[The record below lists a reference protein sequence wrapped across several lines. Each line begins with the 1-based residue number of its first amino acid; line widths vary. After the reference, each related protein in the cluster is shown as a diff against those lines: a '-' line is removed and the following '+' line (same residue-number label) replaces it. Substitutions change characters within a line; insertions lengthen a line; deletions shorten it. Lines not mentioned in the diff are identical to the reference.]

1 MSGAPPARCP
11 RSDSHVIFGKG
22 KGKLTCRAQHVRSET
37 DRRIAGKMPD
47 LSGRVFCHVDK
58 NAPLHASCPWRLQDE
73 RSTHFLVV
81 PGSAI
86 SAFSRTPGR
95 LIFAAVNLPFD
106 LIALREEYFTK
117 GLRRIDLDPDPIK
130 EFGIWFTAAVEVG
143 ISEMNAMALATVAE
157 NGQPTTRMVLLKG
170 YDHDGFVFYTNYL
183 SEKGLHL
190 EKNPRAGLV
199 IHWKELE
206 RQIRIDGIAEKVSR
220 EESARYFHSRPLGS
234 QLGAWVSHQSE
245 VIDARRILEARL
257 SELEERFAGQ
267 EIPCPPYWGGYRVK
281 PDRIEFWQ
289 GRPNRLHDR
298 FRYTRQ
304 GKSWRIERLA
314 P

>member
-1 MSGAPPARCP
+1 M
-11 RSDSHVIFGKG
+11 
-22 KGKLTCRAQHVRSET
+22 
-37 DRRIAGKMPD
+37 
-47 LSGRVFCHVDK
+47 
-58 NAPLHASCPWRLQDE
+58 
-73 RSTHFLVV
+73 
-81 PGSAI
+81 
-86 SAFSRTPGR
+86 
-95 LIFAAVNLPFD
+95 NLPFD

-183 SEKGLHL
+183 SEKGRHL

-220 EESARYFHSRPLGS
+220 DESARYFHSRPIGS

-245 VIDARRILEARL
+245 VILARSLSLQTRRRIVADRTAGAVAR
-257 SELEERFAGQ
+257 SQASANSSTVERGLGYSYFEVCAS
-267 EIPCPPYWGGYRVK
+267 EIPNPKIQIPRKYQTPKAEKNSRSRSHN
-281 PDRIEFWQ
+281 PT
-289 GRPNRLHDR
+289 L
-298 FRYTRQ
+298 
-304 GKSWRIERLA
+304 
-314 P
+314 

>member
-1 MSGAPPARCP
+1 MHGPS
-11 RSDSHVIFGKG
+11 
-22 KGKLTCRAQHVRSET
+22 Q
-37 DRRIAGKMPD
+37 
-47 LSGRVFCHVDK
+47 SGR
-58 NAPLHASCPWRLQDE
+58 
-73 RSTHFLVV
+73 
-81 PGSAI
+81 AI
-86 SAFSRTPGR
+86 SAFSGCSRR
-95 LIFAAVNLPFD
+95 LIFAGVDLPHD
-106 LIALREEYFTK
+106 LIALREEYFTH

-130 EFGIWFTAAVEVG
+130 QFGIWFTAAVEVG
-143 ISEMNAMALATVAE
+143 ISEMNAIALATVAE

-170 YDHDGFVFYTNYL
+170 YDHAGFVFYTNYQ
-183 SEKGLHL
+183 SEKARHL

-206 RQIRIDGIAEKVSR
+206 RQIRIDGMAEKVSR
-220 EESARYFHSRPLGS
+220 EESARYFHSRPIGS

-267 EIPCPPYWGGYRVK
+267 EIPCPPHWGGYRVK
-281 PDRIEFWQ
+281 AERIEFWQ

-298 FRYTRQ
+298 FRYTRD
-304 GKSWRIERLA
+304 GESWRIERLA

>member
-1 MSGAPPARCP
+1 MRFQLSAATLGSVNFRCREFTF
-11 RSDSHVIFGKG
+11 RSDR
-22 KGKLTCRAQHVRSET
+22 LA
-37 DRRIAGKMPD
+37 RRI
-47 LSGRVFCHVDK
+47 FH
-58 NAPLHASCPWRLQDE
+58 Q
-73 RSTHFLVV
+73 
-81 PGSAI
+81 
-86 SAFSRTPGR
+86 
-95 LIFAAVNLPFD
+95 
-106 LIALREEYFTK
+106 

-183 SEKGLHL
+183 SEKGRHL

-234 QLGAWVSHQSE
+234 QLGAWVSHQSD

-281 PDRIEFWQ
+281 PERIEFWQ

-304 GKSWRIERLA
+304 GESWRIDRLA

>member
-1 MSGAPPARCP
+1 M
-11 RSDSHVIFGKG
+11 
-22 KGKLTCRAQHVRSET
+22 
-37 DRRIAGKMPD
+37 
-47 LSGRVFCHVDK
+47 
-58 NAPLHASCPWRLQDE
+58 
-73 RSTHFLVV
+73 
-81 PGSAI
+81 
-86 SAFSRTPGR
+86 
-95 LIFAAVNLPFD
+95 NLPFD

-220 EESARYFHSRPLGS
+220 EESARQPARGVGFAPERCDRRTPNLGS
-234 QLGAWVSHQSE
+234 AALGIRRAICRPGNSLSTLLGRLSGE
-245 VIDARRILEARL
+245 TGANRIL
-257 SELEERFAGQ
+257 AG
-267 EIPCPPYWGGYRVK
+267 PPQ
-281 PDRIEFWQ
+281 P
-289 GRPNRLHDR
+289 P
-298 FRYTRQ
+298 
-304 GKSWRIERLA
+304 A
-314 P
+314 

>member
-1 MSGAPPARCP
+1 MSW
-11 RSDSHVIFGKG
+11 S
-22 KGKLTCRAQHVRSET
+22 
-37 DRRIAGKMPD
+37 
-47 LSGRVFCHVDK
+47 
-58 NAPLHASCPWRLQDE
+58 LQDE
-73 RSTHFLVV
+73 RSTHLLVV

-183 SEKGLHL
+183 SEKGRHL
-190 EKNPRAGLV
+190 EKNPRAALV

-234 QLGAWVSHQSE
+234 QLGAWVSHQSD

-281 PDRIEFWQ
+281 PERIEFWQ

-304 GKSWRIERLA
+304 GESWRIERLA

>member
-1 MSGAPPARCP
+1 
-11 RSDSHVIFGKG
+11 
-22 KGKLTCRAQHVRSET
+22 
-37 DRRIAGKMPD
+37 
-47 LSGRVFCHVDK
+47 
-58 NAPLHASCPWRLQDE
+58 
-73 RSTHFLVV
+73 
-81 PGSAI
+81 
-86 SAFSRTPGR
+86 
-95 LIFAAVNLPFD
+95 
-106 LIALREEYFTK
+106 LREEYFTK

-183 SEKGLHL
+183 IEKGRQL
-190 EKNPRAGLV
+190 EKNPRVSLV

-206 RQIRIDGIAEKVSR
+206 RQIRVDGIAEKVSR

-234 QLGAWVSHQSE
+234 QLAAWVSHQSD

-267 EIPCPPYWGGYRVK
+267 EVPCPPYWGGYRVTGAN
-281 PDRIEFWQ
+281 RI
-289 GRPNRLHDR
+289 
-298 FRYTRQ
+298 
-304 GKSWRIERLA
+304 LA
-314 P
+314 GPPQPPA

>member
-1 MSGAPPARCP
+1 M
-11 RSDSHVIFGKG
+11 
-22 KGKLTCRAQHVRSET
+22 
-37 DRRIAGKMPD
+37 
-47 LSGRVFCHVDK
+47 
-58 NAPLHASCPWRLQDE
+58 
-73 RSTHFLVV
+73 
-81 PGSAI
+81 
-86 SAFSRTPGR
+86 
-95 LIFAAVNLPFD
+95 NLPFD

-183 SEKGLHL
+183 SEKGRHL
-190 EKNPRAGLV
+190 EKNPRASLV

-220 EESARYFHSRPLGS
+220 DESARYFHSRPIGS

-257 SELEERFAGQ
+257 SE
-267 EIPCPPYWGGYRVK
+267 WGGYRVK
-281 PDRIEFWQ
+281 PERIEFWQ

-298 FRYTRQ
+298 FRYRRD
-304 GKSWRIERLA
+304 GESWRIERLA

>member
-1 MSGAPPARCP
+1 MSGGP
-11 RSDSHVIFGKG
+11 
-22 KGKLTCRAQHVRSET
+22 T
-37 DRRIAGKMPD
+37 GKMPD
-47 LSGRVFCHVDK
+47 LSGCALLSCRRKRSHSSRKLEFLASPNDK
-58 NAPLHASCPWRLQDE
+58 TVAPVSSWDQECDFSFQPD
-73 RSTHFLVV
+73 T
-81 PGSAI
+81 GSAN
-86 SAFSRTPGR
+86 FSS
-95 LIFAAVNLPFD
+95 AVNLPFD

-130 EFGIWFTAAVEVG
+130 EFGIWFTAAMEVG

-183 SEKGLHL
+183 SEKGRHL

-267 EIPCPPYWGGYRVK
+267 EIPCPPLLGRLSGETGAN
-281 PDRIEFWQ
+281 RI
-289 GRPNRLHDR
+289 
-298 FRYTRQ
+298 
-304 GKSWRIERLA
+304 LA
-314 P
+314 GPSQPPA